1 MHSCIINAKHFINAM
16 CMFDAIFFFFLFKKI
31 KAVSFY
37 NKLNIDFPSFLN
49 KSFNFSSNR
58 VCGESSTVFWS
69 VSSSRFDSLHL
80 LVFWAGAELNLLTY
94 IIFAFPCVFFSLNII
109 VLFQWFMKR
118 FGILYK
124 TFFLYKCPFNTF
136 RQITEGRLKL
146 QMNKTIELFNINICF
161 MFYEYVL
168 RLDRWQYRWQSCQSL
183 VQYIL

>member
-1 MHSCIINAKHFINAM
+1 MHTCIINAIHFINAM
-16 CMFDAIFFFFLFKKI
+16 CMFDAIFFFKFQKI

-80 LVFWAGAELNLLTY
+80 LVFWAGAELNLLNICISMRIFFVKHHF
-94 IIFAFPCVFFSLNII
+94 IISMIS
-109 VLFQWFMKR
+109 
-118 FGILYK
+118 K
-124 TFFLYKCPFNTF
+124 TFWNF
-136 RQITEGRLKL
+136 TEGRLKL

-183 VQYIL
+183 VQYILYYIYLKYVFIW

>member
-1 MHSCIINAKHFINAM
+1 MAIINNWRCVLFLNFVYLITYLHIFIFTQKCTCIINANILLMQCACLM
-16 CMFDAIFFFFLFKKI
+16 PFFFFLFKKI

-80 LVFWAGAELNLLTY
+80 LVFWAGAELNLLN
-94 IIFAFPCVFFSLNII
+94 ICISMRIFFSLNII
-109 VLFQWFMKR
+109 LLFQWFLKR

-124 TFFLYKCPFNTF
+124 TFFF
-136 RQITEGRLKL
+136 I
-146 QMNKTIELFNINICF
+146 QMS
-161 MFYEYVL
+161 V
-168 RLDRWQYRWQSCQSL
+168 
-183 VQYIL
+183 